1 MSLDIQ
7 DLEEQIQV
15 QSDELA
21 TQIRST
27 EDSLMRL
34 KEQFLKVQGAREMLS
49 IVKQQS
55 SVESDAILSEQLMD
69 TGAS

>member
-49 IVKQQS
+49 IVKQKS
-55 SVESDAILSEQLMD
+55 SVESDAILSEQLID
-69 TGAS
+69 PGAS